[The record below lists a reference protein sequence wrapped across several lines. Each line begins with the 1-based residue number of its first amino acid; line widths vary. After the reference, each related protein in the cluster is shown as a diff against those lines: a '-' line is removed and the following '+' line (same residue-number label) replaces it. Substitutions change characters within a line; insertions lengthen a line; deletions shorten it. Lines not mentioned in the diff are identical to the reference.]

1 MSIIINMIKIY
12 TLNRD
17 QFKSVKYKYLM
28 LLTTSIF
35 FKLNYILYTRHLAFS
50 KYVVAIMLSVFTF
63 IFLTKLIISQN
74 NAIYLIEKYFDNI
87 GLYSIFLALSF
98 VIAIDVLKS
107 SKFKFAKHIS
117 LTLIIIAMIAVLLL
131 KSRSAFILISLYV
144 VLEYLKNTSYCI
156 NKYVIALILV
166 IPLCIISAFCV
177 KSDSTQG
184 RLFIWKTS
192 A

>member
-1 MSIIINMIKIY
+1 MIKIY

-144 VLEYLKNTSYCI
+144 VLEY
-156 NKYVIALILV
+156 
-166 IPLCIISAFCV
+166 
-177 KSDSTQG
+177 
-184 RLFIWKTS
+184 
-192 A
+192 